1 MDRARR
7 PGRPSGTDPA
17 PNVLPNAP
25 TASRGTGGSRPPT
38 PSRFRKLR
46 RKDEEGSGDRL
57 LIATLRIRVPKSF
70 GLGLFSGTHPE
81 LLIEILNRSD
91 VSKDLS
97 VSDYWISGR
106 PAGVWAREI
115 ATLPDVIRVDSL
127 AEVGDGCLYRITYRN
142 PPVIYL
148 YRELGL
154 PIQFPL
160 HIEGGFL
167 RWEVVARRS
176 ESSIVLE
183 YARKVDPNFSVES
196 IRSRPLKSHL
206 PPLSEA
212 QRQLLAQ
219 AMAAGYFAVPRA
231 ITLTDLAKKLDRS
244 KSALSESIA
253 IIERKL
259 LESALRSTR
268 MTP

>member
-1 MDRARR
+1 MDRARG
-7 PGRPSGTDPA
+7 PGHSTGDDSSLNGPRTAIPARRASGA
-17 PNVLPNAP
+17 AR
-25 TASRGTGGSRPPT
+25 SRT
-38 PSRFRKLR
+38 PRRFRKLR
-46 RKDEEGSGDRL
+46 RKDEEVSGDRL
-57 LIATLRIRVPKSF
+57 LIAALRIRIPKSF
-70 GLGLFSGTHPE
+70 GLGIFSEAHPE
-81 LLIEILNRSD
+81 VLIDILNRSD
-91 VSKDLS
+91 VSKDVS

-106 PAGVWAREI
+106 PPGVWSREI
-115 ATLPDVIRVDSL
+115 ARLPDVAGVDSL
-127 AEVGDGCLYRITYRN
+127 AEIGNGCLYRITYRN

-183 YARKVDPNFSVES
+183 YARKVDPNFLVES

-231 ITLTDLAKKLDRS
+231 ITLTDLAEKLDRS
-244 KSALSESIA
+244 KSTLSEAIA

-259 LESALRSTR
+259 LESALRTAT